1 MYYIPYSCSKMP
13 DALGPLRS
21 PGLRAKSVDPSDRLS
36 WSICTVARKR
46 MSTEASQFCASSS
59 SSNLELSPLKP
70 WLRPQER
77 AAVRETQTPKQ
88 NIQSV

>member
-13 DALGPLRS
+13 DVLGPLRS
-21 PGLRAKSVDPSDRLS
+21 PGLRAKSVDPSERLS
-36 WSICTVARKR
+36 RSICTVARRR
-46 MSTEASQFCASSS
+46 MSTEASRFCGSS

-77 AAVRETQTPKQ
+77 AAVRETQIQKQ
-88 NIQSV
+88 NIQPV